1 MAASPDYYKTLGVPR
16 TASADEIKKAFR
28 KLARKHHPDAGGDE
42 AKFKEIN
49 EAYEVLSDD
58 KKRELY
64 DQYGTANENEIPR
77 GWGGGGNVSVEDI
90 FGGSGYGGG
99 SGFSGGWADIFDSIR
114 HGEGA
119 FGTDWDFG
127 GFGGQPMPRK
137 GQDMNVTLEV
147 TFDEAFKG
155 QPMPR
160 KGQDMNVTL
169 EVTFDEAFKG
179 TEKRV
184 TVRIPGKPEADT
196 LTVKVPAGAVDG
208 GRLRFKGKGG
218 LGEEGGEAGDLLI
231 TTKIGEHPYYSRDK
245 ANVIVDVPVTVAE
258 AALGASVLGEEGGE
272 AGDLLITTKIGE
284 HPYYSRDK
292 ANVIV
297 DVPVTVA
304 EAALGASVVVPAP
317 DGTKVRVKVPAGTQ
331 DGTMLNVKGK
341 GAPDLKKKGS
351 VGDLKIRVDVKV
363 PVDMNE
369 DQKKAME
376 DFLAATKEDVRTW
389 Q

>member
-137 GQDMNVTLEV
+137 GQDV
-147 TFDEAFKG
+147 
-155 QPMPR
+155 
-160 KGQDMNVTL
+160 NVTL

-218 LGEEGGEAGDLLI
+218 
-231 TTKIGEHPYYSRDK
+231 
-245 ANVIVDVPVTVAE
+245 
-258 AALGASVLGEEGGE
+258 LGEEGGE